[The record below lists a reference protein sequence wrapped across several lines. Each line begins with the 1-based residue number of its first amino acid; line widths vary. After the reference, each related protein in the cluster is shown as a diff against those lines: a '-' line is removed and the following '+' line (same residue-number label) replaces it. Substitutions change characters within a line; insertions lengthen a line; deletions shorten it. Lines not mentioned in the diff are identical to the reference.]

1 MDPGGGR
8 GGRAGS
14 PPPDEPPPKRLAVDD
29 YGHLLGGSALGPDGR
44 RQLKENLQKRKRCL
58 EDELRFL
65 NNAGGLL
72 DFAGSLSKTGTGSGP
87 PQDAKAIAAAAEK
100 VHALTDQEK
109 LILQKAKAIESK
121 HKFKVK
127 WPEPPRRKTHH
138 DYLLEEMSW
147 MATDFQAERRW
158 KMAVAKKVAHAV
170 LKYHSEKKLK
180 GSSGDEGK
188 EGVARR
194 NATAVAREVERFWG
208 ALGAIADRKRVLAP
222 PASAGAPHLQFEDAA
237 DAAAKMNGVMGGGD
251 MEVDSVP
258 CTPKRGGDVESDSP
272 SEDDEDDEETIA
284 EADALDDEEDVE
296 KEVAD
301 LMAENSLPIQ
311 EVLKKMG
318 S

>member
-1 MDPGGGR
+1 
-8 GGRAGS
+8 
-14 PPPDEPPPKRLAVDD
+14 
-29 YGHLLGGSALGPDGR
+29 
-44 RQLKENLQKRKRCL
+44 
-58 EDELRFL
+58 
-65 NNAGGLL
+65 
-72 DFAGSLSKTGTGSGP
+72 
-87 PQDAKAIAAAAEK
+87 
-100 VHALTDQEK
+100 
-109 LILQKAKAIESK
+109 
-121 HKFKVK
+121 
-127 WPEPPRRKTHH
+127 
-138 DYLLEEMSW
+138 MSW

-188 EGVARR
+188 EGVARRNATAVAREEGVARR

-284 EADALDDEEDVE
+284 EADALDDE
-296 KEVAD
+296 
-301 LMAENSLPIQ
+301 
-311 EVLKKMG
+311 
-318 S
+318 